1 MAQNIKEI
9 LKIVKK
15 KFIFYI
21 SLKILQNI
29 QGFI

>member
-29 QGFI
+29 QVI

>member
-1 MAQNIKEI
+1 MAQNIKEL

-21 SLKILQNI
+21 SLKTLQNI
-29 QGFI
+29 QVI